1 MLDNVVKLRGGYLCV
16 LGLRFLV
23 PQDVAAS
30 LVPAVVAAAICHC
43 DDVAASLWPAVAGS
57 LIS

>member
-16 LGLRFLV
+16 LGLWFLV

-30 LVPAVVAAAICHC
+30 LVPAVVEAAICHC
-43 DDVAASLWPAVAGS
+43 DDVAASLGPAVAGS
-57 LIS
+57 LMS